1 LVKRVLLIADV
12 NAIRTSIQRPSG
24 LAGSQLLRRSLLAGR
39 PAWFWA
45 LRSQKWVDLN
55 IQGKSKRRIKISRG
69 FVKMMNI
76 CREVKSSKR
85 AMRSAAFA
93 VLLSSI
99 FAFNGCLS
107 ADFFKRTLESTVTYG
122 ALEFLLDNDT
132 VFDLF
137 EDGATGSNP

>member
-1 LVKRVLLIADV
+1 
-12 NAIRTSIQRPSG
+12 
-24 LAGSQLLRRSLLAGR
+24 
-39 PAWFWA
+39 
-45 LRSQKWVDLN
+45 
-55 IQGKSKRRIKISRG
+55 
-69 FVKMMNI
+69 MMNI

-85 AMRSAAFA
+85 AMRSAGFA

-137 EDGATGSNP
+137 EDGATGLNP